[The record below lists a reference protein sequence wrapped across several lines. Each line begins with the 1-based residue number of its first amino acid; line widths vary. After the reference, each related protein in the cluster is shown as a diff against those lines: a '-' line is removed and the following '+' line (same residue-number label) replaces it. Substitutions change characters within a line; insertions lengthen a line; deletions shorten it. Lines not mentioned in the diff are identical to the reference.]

1 MKTKT
6 NNKVDIY
13 RRLLKYPPFS
23 VSRRAGA
30 MTIKHTLKEG
40 EITATCIEY
49 VTSEDAEKL
58 YALCYVAEKNKTY
71 KIIKTE
77 KFDAIAELTT
87 NIWEIRKLTNC
98 NDDMYIYKAL
108 DKITGIKI
116 SYNFEKKKSS
126 THIIH
131 AVKFNQA
138 TGEINVLMPLQM
150 FKNFQ
155 IKSLSIDIEKYSKL
169 TATAKNLYGY
179 LATNSGEIFTE
190 NLLIERTTIQA
201 KRKDNAQKLL
211 KTALNELKAEHI
223 IKDFKITKKDGER
236 QIIVDKFNAKTN
248 IHNGRKNLSITVGKT
263 ETKNPANTSG
273 SKD

>member
-1 MKTKT
+1 MMTKTK
-6 NNKVDIY
+6 KVDIY
-13 RRLLKYPPFS
+13 RRLLKYPPFA
-23 VSRRAGA
+23 VSRKAGS

-58 YALCYVAEKNKTY
+58 YALCYLAQKNKTY

-77 KFDAIAELTT
+77 KFNEIAELTT

-179 LATNSGEIFTE
+179 LASNSGNLFNED
-190 NLLIERTTIQA
+190 LLIERTTIQA
-201 KRKDNAQKLL
+201 GRKDKAQNSL
-211 KTALNELKAEHI
+211 KKALNELKKEFI

-236 QIIVDKFNAKTN
+236 QIIIDKYLLKKL
-248 IHNGRKNLSITVGKT
+248 ISRSRWEKLSIAGGKL
-263 ETKNPANTSG
+263 KKIKIRSTS
-273 SKD
+273 SKY